1 MSETLQMEA
10 TATDFDFLLGSWNV
24 ANRMLRRRLAGSD
37 DWEEFAATA
46 VVRPILDGLGNE
58 DVFRTEHDGGF
69 VGMSFRFFDPEKRR
83 WSIYWADS
91 RRPGELDP
99 PVVGC
104 FEGDLGVF
112 HGEDVH
118 RGRPILVR
126 FTWSRV
132 TTETPAVGAGV
143 LRRRRQDLGDELGD
157 GLRTGR
163 GRERMTVL
171 DEPVAA
177 TVPAADLHVAK
188 HATPGRSVSL
198 GDAVLKWYDIARREA
213 PIPDEVGDLAR
224 LGLAE
229 AARLGELRL
238 GDALGFVILHRCGE
252 DFYFL
257 IVSSVAERERALADR
272 LGEGRRRRSGLPPV
286 AARGRAAPSDLLR
299 LGARRRGPR
308 ARRVEPLPPLRA
320 RIATRGSTTSA
331 TCARGSSCSRHAGR
345 ALARAGAS
353 RC

>member
-118 RGRPILVR
+118 RGRPVLVR
-126 FTWSRV
+126 FTWSRG
-132 TTETPAVGAGV
+132 TTGCPRWEQAFSDDGGRTWETNWVMDFSPAEGG
-143 LRRRRQDLGDELGD
+143 
-157 GLRTGR
+157 
-163 GRERMTVL
+163 
-171 DEPVAA
+171 
-177 TVPAADLHVAK
+177 
-188 HATPGRSVSL
+188 SV
-198 GDAVLKWYDIARREA
+198 
-213 PIPDEVGDLAR
+213 
-224 LGLAE
+224 
-229 AARLGELRL
+229 
-238 GDALGFVILHRCGE
+238 
-252 DFYFL
+252 
-257 IVSSVAERERALADR
+257 
-272 LGEGRRRRSGLPPV
+272 
-286 AARGRAAPSDLLR
+286 
-299 LGARRRGPR
+299 
-308 ARRVEPLPPLRA
+308 
-320 RIATRGSTTSA
+320 
-331 TCARGSSCSRHAGR
+331 
-345 ALARAGAS
+345 
-353 RC
+353 

>member
-99 PVVGC
+99 PMVGC

-118 RGRPILVR
+118 RGRPVLVR
-126 FTWSRV
+126 FTWLRV
-132 TTETPAVGAGV
+132 TTESPRWEQAFSDDGGRTWETNWVMDFAPAEGG
-143 LRRRRQDLGDELGD
+143 
-157 GLRTGR
+157 
-163 GRERMTVL
+163 
-171 DEPVAA
+171 
-177 TVPAADLHVAK
+177 
-188 HATPGRSVSL
+188 SV
-198 GDAVLKWYDIARREA
+198 
-213 PIPDEVGDLAR
+213 
-224 LGLAE
+224 
-229 AARLGELRL
+229 
-238 GDALGFVILHRCGE
+238 
-252 DFYFL
+252 
-257 IVSSVAERERALADR
+257 
-272 LGEGRRRRSGLPPV
+272 
-286 AARGRAAPSDLLR
+286 
-299 LGARRRGPR
+299 
-308 ARRVEPLPPLRA
+308 
-320 RIATRGSTTSA
+320 
-331 TCARGSSCSRHAGR
+331 
-345 ALARAGAS
+345 
-353 RC
+353 

>member
-1 MSETLQMEA
+1 MSETLQMQA

-58 DVFRTEHDGGF
+58 DVFRTELDGGF

-118 RGRPILVR
+118 RGRPVLVR

-132 TTETPAVGAGV
+132 TTESPRWEQAFSDDGGRIWETNWVMDFAPA
-143 LRRRRQDLGDELGD
+143 
-157 GLRTGR
+157 
-163 GRERMTVL
+163 
-171 DEPVAA
+171 
-177 TVPAADLHVAK
+177 
-188 HATPGRSVSL
+188 
-198 GDAVLKWYDIARREA
+198 
-213 PIPDEVGDLAR
+213 
-224 LGLAE
+224 
-229 AARLGELRL
+229 
-238 GDALGFVILHRCGE
+238 
-252 DFYFL
+252 
-257 IVSSVAERERALADR
+257 
-272 LGEGRRRRSGLPPV
+272 EG
-286 AARGRAAPSDLLR
+286 
-299 LGARRRGPR
+299 
-308 ARRVEPLPPLRA
+308 
-320 RIATRGSTTSA
+320 GSA
-331 TCARGSSCSRHAGR
+331 
-345 ALARAGAS
+345 
-353 RC
+353 

>member
-112 HGEDVH
+112 HGEDVD
-118 RGRPILVR
+118 RGRPVLVR

-132 TTETPAVGAGV
+132 TTESPRWEQAFSDDGGRTWETNWVMDFAPAEGG
-143 LRRRRQDLGDELGD
+143 
-157 GLRTGR
+157 
-163 GRERMTVL
+163 
-171 DEPVAA
+171 
-177 TVPAADLHVAK
+177 
-188 HATPGRSVSL
+188 SV
-198 GDAVLKWYDIARREA
+198 
-213 PIPDEVGDLAR
+213 
-224 LGLAE
+224 
-229 AARLGELRL
+229 
-238 GDALGFVILHRCGE
+238 
-252 DFYFL
+252 
-257 IVSSVAERERALADR
+257 
-272 LGEGRRRRSGLPPV
+272 
-286 AARGRAAPSDLLR
+286 
-299 LGARRRGPR
+299 
-308 ARRVEPLPPLRA
+308 
-320 RIATRGSTTSA
+320 
-331 TCARGSSCSRHAGR
+331 
-345 ALARAGAS
+345 
-353 RC
+353 

>member
-24 ANRMLRRRLAGSD
+24 VNRMLRRRLSGSD

-118 RGRPILVR
+118 RGRPVLVR

-132 TTETPAVGAGV
+132 TTESPRWEQAFSDDGGRTWETNWVMDFAPAEGG
-143 LRRRRQDLGDELGD
+143 
-157 GLRTGR
+157 
-163 GRERMTVL
+163 
-171 DEPVAA
+171 
-177 TVPAADLHVAK
+177 
-188 HATPGRSVSL
+188 SV
-198 GDAVLKWYDIARREA
+198 
-213 PIPDEVGDLAR
+213 
-224 LGLAE
+224 
-229 AARLGELRL
+229 
-238 GDALGFVILHRCGE
+238 
-252 DFYFL
+252 
-257 IVSSVAERERALADR
+257 
-272 LGEGRRRRSGLPPV
+272 
-286 AARGRAAPSDLLR
+286 
-299 LGARRRGPR
+299 
-308 ARRVEPLPPLRA
+308 
-320 RIATRGSTTSA
+320 
-331 TCARGSSCSRHAGR
+331 
-345 ALARAGAS
+345 
-353 RC
+353 

>member
-118 RGRPILVR
+118 RGRPVLVR
-126 FTWSRV
+126 FTWSRA
-132 TTETPAVGAGV
+132 TTESPRWEQAFSDDGGRTWETNWVMDFAPAEGG
-143 LRRRRQDLGDELGD
+143 
-157 GLRTGR
+157 
-163 GRERMTVL
+163 
-171 DEPVAA
+171 
-177 TVPAADLHVAK
+177 
-188 HATPGRSVSL
+188 SV
-198 GDAVLKWYDIARREA
+198 
-213 PIPDEVGDLAR
+213 
-224 LGLAE
+224 
-229 AARLGELRL
+229 
-238 GDALGFVILHRCGE
+238 
-252 DFYFL
+252 
-257 IVSSVAERERALADR
+257 
-272 LGEGRRRRSGLPPV
+272 
-286 AARGRAAPSDLLR
+286 
-299 LGARRRGPR
+299 
-308 ARRVEPLPPLRA
+308 
-320 RIATRGSTTSA
+320 
-331 TCARGSSCSRHAGR
+331 
-345 ALARAGAS
+345 
-353 RC
+353 

>member
-118 RGRPILVR
+118 RGRPVLVR
-126 FTWSRV
+126 FTWSRG
-132 TTETPAVGAGV
+132 TTECPRWEQAVSDDGGRTWETNWVMDFSPAEGG
-143 LRRRRQDLGDELGD
+143 
-157 GLRTGR
+157 
-163 GRERMTVL
+163 
-171 DEPVAA
+171 
-177 TVPAADLHVAK
+177 
-188 HATPGRSVSL
+188 SV
-198 GDAVLKWYDIARREA
+198 
-213 PIPDEVGDLAR
+213 
-224 LGLAE
+224 
-229 AARLGELRL
+229 
-238 GDALGFVILHRCGE
+238 
-252 DFYFL
+252 
-257 IVSSVAERERALADR
+257 
-272 LGEGRRRRSGLPPV
+272 
-286 AARGRAAPSDLLR
+286 
-299 LGARRRGPR
+299 
-308 ARRVEPLPPLRA
+308 
-320 RIATRGSTTSA
+320 
-331 TCARGSSCSRHAGR
+331 
-345 ALARAGAS
+345 
-353 RC
+353 

>member
-118 RGRPILVR
+118 RGRPVLVR
-126 FTWSRV
+126 FTWSRA
-132 TTETPAVGAGV
+132 TESPRWEQAFSDDGGRTWETNWVMDFASAG
-143 LRRRRQDLGDELGD
+143 GG
-157 GLRTGR
+157 
-163 GRERMTVL
+163 
-171 DEPVAA
+171 
-177 TVPAADLHVAK
+177 
-188 HATPGRSVSL
+188 SV
-198 GDAVLKWYDIARREA
+198 
-213 PIPDEVGDLAR
+213 
-224 LGLAE
+224 
-229 AARLGELRL
+229 
-238 GDALGFVILHRCGE
+238 
-252 DFYFL
+252 
-257 IVSSVAERERALADR
+257 
-272 LGEGRRRRSGLPPV
+272 
-286 AARGRAAPSDLLR
+286 
-299 LGARRRGPR
+299 
-308 ARRVEPLPPLRA
+308 
-320 RIATRGSTTSA
+320 
-331 TCARGSSCSRHAGR
+331 
-345 ALARAGAS
+345 
-353 RC
+353 

>member
-118 RGRPILVR
+118 RGRPVLVR

-132 TTETPAVGAGV
+132 TTESPRWEQAFSDDGGRTWETNWVMDFAPAGG
-143 LRRRRQDLGDELGD
+143 G
-157 GLRTGR
+157 
-163 GRERMTVL
+163 
-171 DEPVAA
+171 
-177 TVPAADLHVAK
+177 
-188 HATPGRSVSL
+188 SV
-198 GDAVLKWYDIARREA
+198 
-213 PIPDEVGDLAR
+213 
-224 LGLAE
+224 
-229 AARLGELRL
+229 
-238 GDALGFVILHRCGE
+238 
-252 DFYFL
+252 
-257 IVSSVAERERALADR
+257 
-272 LGEGRRRRSGLPPV
+272 
-286 AARGRAAPSDLLR
+286 
-299 LGARRRGPR
+299 
-308 ARRVEPLPPLRA
+308 
-320 RIATRGSTTSA
+320 
-331 TCARGSSCSRHAGR
+331 
-345 ALARAGAS
+345 
-353 RC
+353 